1 MIRVSRFNINNIM
14 CFHSRIYE
22 SLRTTNLKRVRIKT
36 DPSKVASNEDFEN
49 VEGYEGYILGEALGR
64 LRVLVLAPNMPIMD
78 VPPEMLE
85 HIYDEQTTDIL
96 NEFKN
101 YIKEYLVKN
110 KNKKQNDPVLQNIDN
125 STEYNEI
132 EAFLKQ
138 NGVEGD
144 ELNKVYREFIERE

>member
-1 MIRVSRFNINNIM
+1 
-14 CFHSRIYE
+14 
-22 SLRTTNLKRVRIKT
+22 
-36 DPSKVASNEDFEN
+36 
-49 VEGYEGYILGEALGR
+49 
-64 LRVLVLAPNMPIMD
+64 MPIMD
-78 VPPEMLE
+78 IPPEMLE

>member
-1 MIRVSRFNINNIM
+1 
-14 CFHSRIYE
+14 
-22 SLRTTNLKRVRIKT
+22 
-36 DPSKVASNEDFEN
+36 
-49 VEGYEGYILGEALGR
+49 
-64 LRVLVLAPNMPIMD
+64 
-78 VPPEMLE
+78 MLE